1 MNIIPRKVFT
11 MNDIRNK
18 KVVQHNDLIMSVAK
32 MDKTSLKFFEL
43 AVAGLDTNEIP
54 DDRTVYVSKD
64 LLYSFFDVKSENK
77 HTRFKEATLNVHKQ
91 AMFFM
96 QEWNE
101 RKKSFEYQVI
111 SPLEKTSW
119 NDYEDEIS
127 FKFTESIM
135 PYLIE
140 LKENFTQ
147 YLLSDISK
155 LNSKYS
161 IILYKWLSMNFNQY
175 EYYQSKGN
183 RTEKRLEEYKNP
195 IIKVDELRRITDTEK
210 EYEKFFNFETRILK
224 TAQKEITENTVFNI
238 SYEKIKKSR
247 SIDSIQFFIT
257 KKVVAPIDYKEEQQD
272 EIYLQSKEQKEREKQ
287 ELFAKG
293 MQSKYTTLLMEKM
306 LLGYKDMQNVDTIA
320 DLQSRVYP
328 LYDELKNMGGMNA
341 VEEHISYIK
350 NHEEPYS
357 KTNISKYLYKCADGW
372 VHVGAKRKYQ

>member
-1 MNIIPRKVFT
+1 

-91 AMFFM
+91 AVFFM

-306 LLGYKDMQNVDTIA
+306 LLGYKDMQNVDAIA

-372 VHVGAKRKYQ
+372 VHGGAKRKYQ